1 MHAQFRA
8 LRNQIAEDYVI
19 FQPLDVLVHGVFLFL
34 LDICVNG
41 GKRSSCLD
49 GIDIPI
55 LQLIRHFCFNL
66 AIPNLSFTKNCSI
79 TNVSSII

>member
-41 GKRSSCLD
+41 GKRSSYLD

-55 LQLIRHFCFNL
+55 
-66 AIPNLSFTKNCSI
+66 
-79 TNVSSII
+79 